1 VEIVLENRLPY
12 GLCIGIEY
20 FGMEDNL
27 LPTLQISLLFLR
39 VHFIF
44 Y

>member
-1 VEIVLENRLPY
+1 LPY
-12 GLCIGIEY
+12 GLTLGIEY
-20 FGMEDNL
+20 FGMDDNFM
-27 LPTLQISLLFLR
+27 PTLQVSLLFLR